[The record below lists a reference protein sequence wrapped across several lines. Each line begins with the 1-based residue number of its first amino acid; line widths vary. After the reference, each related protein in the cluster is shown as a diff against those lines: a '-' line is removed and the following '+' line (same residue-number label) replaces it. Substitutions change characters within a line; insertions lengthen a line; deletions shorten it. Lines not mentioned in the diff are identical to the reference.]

1 MSDPSPQQRARWQ
14 EKAAKK
20 GAIVPEYFEVFP
32 TRVIIVCGNCHTRF
46 VRNLVPNLNE
56 PTFVCP
62 TDSCRQKNWVPVRF
76 TKDRHP

>member
-1 MSDPSPQQRARWQ
+1 MNNPSPEKRAEWDA
-14 EKAAKK
+14 KASRK

-32 TRVIIVCGNCHTRF
+32 TRVIIVCGACHTRF

-62 TDSCRQKNWVPVRF
+62 TPTCKKKNWVPVRF
-76 TKDRHP
+76 AKSF